1 MTNTTVAAPFF
12 ARGSLVE
19 GNDTVQ
25 KSRDLNVQFATP
37 ALNLDS
43 LIHPRSEPPPL
54 LNVSTAEIIEFLVE
68 GGKWIADSGNPHMSA
83 CFERMA
89 ATHILP
95 RSVIEAVSQHA
106 VLYLNKDIL
115 QRELEQSFP
124 DPEALDH
131 WIPKTDFTGKT
142 SFIRA
147 FGPRLIHILPG
158 NSPGVAIK
166 SIAQGALVKAVN
178 LFKMSSADP
187 FTMVALLQSFA
198 DIDPQHPLV
207 KSMSAVYWR
216 GGDDT
221 TERSLFRPQYFDKL
235 VAWGGGEAINNLV
248 KYVGPGFQLV
258 SFDPKSSI
266 SMLGREVFESE
277 DSMLAAAQSACN
289 DIMMLNQEACAAS
302 RFQFIE
308 GNKEQVDR
316 FSELL
321 QQLIAARAEASGDF
335 RPIEAGMRD
344 EIEALMLMDD
354 DYTVFGD
361 LDGKGIVIHSDEPV
375 DFHPINKTA
384 NVVRVQSLDD
394 AVRYVNVATQT
405 VGFYPDRRIAD
416 YRDRL
421 ASAGAQRVTRLGEAG
436 GSTIGNP
443 WDGMYPLHRFV
454 QWVTHE
460 DGFSQD
466 AD

>member
-131 WIPKTDFTGKT
+131 WVPKTDFTGKT

-277 DSMLAAAQSACN
+277 DSLLAAAQSACN

>member
-106 VLYLNKDIL
+106 VLYLNKEIL

-124 DPEALDH
+124 DPQALDR
-131 WIPKTDFTGKT
+131 WVPRTDFTGKT

-277 DSMLAAAQSACN
+277 DSLLAAAQSACN

-384 NVVRVQSLDD
+384 NVVRVESLDD
-394 AVRYVNVATQT
+394 AVQYVNVATQT
-405 VGFYPDRRIAD
+405 VGFYPDMRIAD

-460 DGFSQD
+460 DGFTQTQ
-466 AD
+466 

>member
-1 MTNTTVAAPFF
+1 
-12 ARGSLVE
+12 
-19 GNDTVQ
+19 
-25 KSRDLNVQFATP
+25 
-37 ALNLDS
+37 
-43 LIHPRSEPPPL
+43 
-54 LNVSTAEIIEFLVE
+54 
-68 GGKWIADSGNPHMSA
+68 
-83 CFERMA
+83 
-89 ATHILP
+89 
-95 RSVIEAVSQHA
+95 
-106 VLYLNKDIL
+106 
-115 QRELEQSFP
+115 
-124 DPEALDH
+124 
-131 WIPKTDFTGKT
+131 
-142 SFIRA
+142 
-147 FGPRLIHILPG
+147 
-158 NSPGVAIK
+158 
-166 SIAQGALVKAVN
+166 
-178 LFKMSSADP
+178 
-187 FTMVALLQSFA
+187 
-198 DIDPQHPLV
+198 
-207 KSMSAVYWR
+207 
-216 GGDDT
+216 
-221 TERSLFRPQYFDKL
+221 LFRPQYFDKL

-277 DSMLAAAQSACN
+277 ASVLEAAQSACN

-308 GNKEQVDR
+308 GNKDDVNR
-316 FSELL
+316 FSEQL
-321 QQLIAARAEASGDF
+321 QKLIAERAIQSGDL

-384 NVVRVQSLDD
+384 NVVRVESLDD
-394 AVRYVNVATQT
+394 AVQYVTVATQT
-405 VGFYPDRRIAD
+405 VGFYPDTRIAD

-460 DGFSQD
+460 DGFTQTQ
-466 AD
+466 